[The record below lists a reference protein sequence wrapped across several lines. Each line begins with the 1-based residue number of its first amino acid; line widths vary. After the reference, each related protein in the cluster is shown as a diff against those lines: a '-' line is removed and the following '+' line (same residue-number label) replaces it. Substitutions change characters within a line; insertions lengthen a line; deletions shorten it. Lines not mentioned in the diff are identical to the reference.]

1 MGIEGRELSSNVASP
16 IRGGRPSKGGV
27 KVNCSQARYYHL
39 TFGMET
45 FQLLIKNMIIFL
57 LLNLY

>member
-1 MGIEGRELSSNVASP
+1 VATP
-16 IRGGRPSKGGV
+16 IRGGRPLKGGV
-27 KVNCSQARYYHL
+27 KANCSQAHYYHL

-45 FQLLIKNMIIFL
+45 IQLLIENMIIFL